1 MIALKKVSYNIGSRD
16 LFLESN
22 VNINNNE
29 VTVIYGESGTGKS
42 TLLGILSLEI
52 PMQSGEYYFDTFK
65 INDLTI
71 EESTTLKR
79 QHILYIRQDE
89 MFIKKYTLKEN
100 ACLLLEARDQILD
113 VAIFKQLLT
122 KVGIDINKI
131 DKPLANLSN
140 GELQRFSV
148 VCACMIDANLYIFDE
163 PTSSLDVENSTIVVS
178 MIEKIASKGKMVI
191 VSMHDDKWFKNAH
204 AYIIEDQEIKEVR
217 KTQSSNEINE
227 FTINDNCI
235 KNKLIFKEG
244 MNLFSHSPILN
255 TILII
260 ILSFVIGLS
269 SIFSTFGHQLVPIQK
284 DLLEGVYDNELFLVN
299 YTEKVANFA
308 DYDSDFFLSIPK
320 EMVTQIQNVDHV
332 AHVYPNQYLQLQ
344 VDYFVEVKERP
355 NILNEEKY
363 KMITLLENDKEVIS
377 QSYDEDLLMTYLE
390 VDSVYPHHR
399 IKERC
404 EYYDDSVEE
413 GFYITSY
420 LAQKLGITELNH
432 QTLSFYM
439 TIPVA
444 SVAGVA
450 YDSNDN
456 PSVLVRGM
464 FSVLD
469 KLELPIK
476 GILKETTMNSYTIN
490 PTPNIYLD
498 YDIIQSIIDNANE
511 ENKDWIEERAKK
523 ETEIAEIKQ
532 FWPYEL
538 METAWNPSAYII
550 VVDDLEYVDEV
561 RSNLQK
567 INESFYIRGFK
578 ANGQI
583 TQDMVEQQKMI
594 FYGFS
599 AAIIVVVAITSFII
613 GYFKKRRNNKYY
625 DFLYHIGFE
634 LKNIHKV
641 QKIDNMFIAVL
652 IIPFAILFSIII
664 NRYLNFNIQFDS
676 YYVVMLVTQS
686 LFVLIFMGINRYSK

>member
-344 VDYFVEVKERP
+344 NVYYTDENLKP
-355 NILNEEKY
+355 NFLNSNEFKN
-363 KMITLLENDKEVIS
+363 IVLLENGKEIIS
-377 QSYDEDLLMTYLE
+377 QSYDDDLSMMNLE
-390 VDSVYPHHR
+390 VDSVYPQHR

-404 EYYDDSVEE
+404 EYYDDRIED

-444 SVAGVA
+444 S
-450 YDSNDN
+450 D
-456 PSVLVRGM
+456 PSVGYEEGKPTTLARGRIC
-464 FSVLD
+464 VLD

-511 ENKDWIEERAKK
+511 ENKDWINIVAKQQIQDEVIK
-523 ETEIAEIKQ
+523 EFCSTR
-532 FWPYEL
+532 L

-652 IIPFAILFSIII
+652 IIPFAILFSVII

-676 YYVVMLVTQS
+676 YYVVMLVMQS
-686 LFVLIFMGINRYSK
+686 LFVLIFMGINHYSK